1 MTSKNKSMKKVIA
14 IVVLVLSIN
23 QVFCQEKNVFDIA
36 RKGTLAEIQNL
47 YKKQPEVINTINES
61 KSNPLILACYR
72 NNEEVAL
79 FLIDKVKD
87 INYNSGMGTALMAG
101 VMSGNI
107 AIVKK
112 LIASKADLNQGDT
125 YNKTALIY
133 AAFFNKNEIAKL
145 LIEAGADKNLKDSDG
160 KTALDFA
167 NFNKNTELIILL
179 DKQ

>member
-1 MTSKNKSMKKVIA
+1 MKKIVA
-14 IVVLVLSIN
+14 IIFLIFSIN
-23 QVFCQEKNVFDIA
+23 QAFCQEKSVFDIA
-36 RKGTLAEIQNL
+36 RKGTLSEIQTL
-47 YKKQPEVINTINES
+47 YKKQPEVINTLNES
-61 KSNPLILACYR
+61 KSSPLILACYR

-87 INYNSGMGTALMAG
+87 VNYNSGMGTALMAG

-112 LIASKADLNQGDT
+112 LIATKADLNQADT
-125 YNKTALIY
+125 YGKTALIY
-133 AAFFNKNEIAKL
+133 ASFFNKNEIAKL
-145 LIEAGADKNLKDSDG
+145 LIDAGADKKLKDSDG

-179 DKQ
+179 DK